1 MAAIILA
8 WNPDRWND
16 WNYTAVVEH
25 VREAGQYHGTWSVAS
40 HLSVPVGADVWLLLQ
55 GRRGR
60 GLLGHGVVVSALLC
74 APQSGEAARKSTLE
88 LVITFDSL
96 LPRGDQIAPEI
107 LRETLPEVGW
117 DGVRSLQTVGQ
128 AAEPKIRELWL
139 RSGPAP
145 LPDSALPVPGTYPAW
160 AVSKVETN
168 RYERDPEARRAC
180 IAHYGTSCAACGF
193 SFEVGYGDVGRG
205 VIDVHHTV
213 PVLQLD
219 NNYRLDPVTDLV
231 PLCANCH
238 TMAHVGVTTPRS
250 LAELRRIVAGAGF
263 IRGHTLQPD
272 ELESQQEAQRIL
284 GPGSG

>member
-1 MAAIILA
+1 MTAIILA

-16 WNYTAVVEH
+16 WNYTAVVEQ
-25 VREAGQYHGTWSVAS
+25 VREAGEYHCTWTLPS
-40 HLSVPVGADVWLLLQ
+40 HVSAAAGADVWLLLQ

-60 GLLGHGVVVSALLC
+60 GLLGHGVVVSAQLRALQPGK
-74 APQSGEAARKSTLE
+74 AGKPTLD

-96 LPRGDQIAPEI
+96 LPRGDQIGPEI
-107 LRETLPEVGW
+107 LRESLPDVGW
-117 DGVRSLQTVGQ
+117 DGIRGLQAVGQ
-128 AAEPKIRELWL
+128 AAEPKVRELWL
-139 RSGPAP
+139 RSGPGP
-145 LPDSALPVPGTYPAW
+145 LPDSGLPVPGTYPAW

-168 RYERDPEARRAC
+168 RYERDPAARRAC
-180 IAHYGTSCAACGF
+180 IAHYGTNCAACGF
-193 SFEVGYGDVGRG
+193 SFEVAYGDVGRG
-205 VIDVHHTV
+205 FIDVHHTV
-213 PVLQLD
+213 PVSHLD

-238 TMAHVGVTTPRS
+238 AMAHIGVTTPRS

-263 IRGHTLQPD
+263 IRGHTLQPE